1 MFLVHAP
8 SRLTTLR
15 CCPRC
20 TMILSSSASALM
32 CAGSACRLTIL
43 TATVVTDSRSPK
55 IPLASAFITT
65 PKAPAPSCLPDKTNL
80 HINARCNLVEVFF
93 FNTKLDFLLW
103 DFPLPVVGQQLG
115 LLVDAQFGVD
125 ALDGARLE
133 LMQTSP
139 RQLVSQFL
147 LITWGYFVCWLI
159 LVLRHTLSFCI
170 LTSSIS
176 SRKIDKQASITINAI
191 SPAPNFFPAT
201 HC

>member
-1 MFLVHAP
+1 MMFLVHAP

-15 CCPRC
+15 CWPRC

-32 CAGSACRLTIL
+32 CAGSACRFTIL
-43 TATVVTDSRSPK
+43 TATAVTESRSPK
-55 IPLASAFITT
+55 MPLASAFITT
-65 PKAPAPSCLPDKTNL
+65 PNAPAPSCLPA
-80 HINARCNLVEVFF
+80 NAIF
-93 FNTKLDFLLW
+93 FNTHAVAGTIYAYTQLDFVLG

-147 LITWGYFVCWLI
+147 
-159 LVLRHTLSFCI
+159 
-170 LTSSIS
+170 
-176 SRKIDKQASITINAI
+176 
-191 SPAPNFFPAT
+191 
-201 HC
+201 